1 MSSFAFAAGLG
12 LDDEDPDDDDV
23 FEPVTEAPKKVVKS
37 SVKRRS
43 QSLSALKDKEENKAL
58 RKVGWC
64 CWKSCIQ
71 NKQTTTTT
79 TTKGGGGGGE
89 KKTTTKHCGKFH

>member
-64 CWKSCIQ
+64 CWKSLHTKQ
-71 NKQTTTTT
+71 KQTTTTT
-79 TTKGGGGGGE
+79 KRVGGE
-89 KKTTTKHCGKFH
+89 ENYNKHCGEFH